1 MPKEIKLP
9 QWGMNMNDGTV
20 IKWLKSI
27 GDDVIKGDELVEIE
41 STKVNAAVEASESGK
56 LGRID
61 IQEGALVPVGTV
73 LGLILNEG
81 EKIEDFPSTVKN
93 NKEENVLSSVNQ
105 SEAKPEIKFI
115 ASPRARNLAK
125 KLNIELINIIGTGP
139 SGRITEEDVKS
150 YQDTS
155 KPAQHSEFLI
165 LNESIPNTGIRQ
177 IIADRMYESSQ
188 NPQVTLN
195 TTACID
201 NLLKVQKKLV
211 SEWRKEKIR
220 PQINDLLIKI
230 VSNTLEKHI
239 KLNSHYLDQTLNIWE
254 NINIG
259 VAMAVKDGLVVPVIN
274 NTESKD
280 NLEISKEIRNFSKKI
295 CELSD
300 FHHMMKN

>member
-27 GDDVIKGDELVEIE
+27 GDDVKKGDELVEIE

-81 EKIEDFPSTVKN
+81 EKIEDFPSSVKN
-93 NKEENVLSSVNQ
+93 NKEEITFSSLLNQ
-105 SEAKPEIKFI
+105 SESKPQIKFI

-125 KLNIELINIIGTGP
+125 KLNIELVNIIGTGP

-155 KPAQHSEFLI
+155 KPVQNSEFLI
-165 LNESIPNTGIRQ
+165 LSESIPNTGIRQ

-201 NLLKVQKKLV
+201 NLLKAQKQLV

-220 PQINDLLIKI
+220 PQINDLLVKI

-239 KLNSHYLDQTLNIWE
+239 KLNSHFLDQTLNIWE

-274 NTESKD
+274 NTELKD
-280 NLEISKEIRNFSKKI
+280 NLEISKEIRNFSKK
-295 CELSD
+295 
-300 FHHMMKN
+300 